1 MDVEANNNPA
11 NETREDLSGPTSQGT
26 FNPIGYLFV
35 NFHGSVKKTVLLI
48 IVFLFQIYNL
58 LN

>member
-26 FNPIGYLFV
+26 FNPIGYIFV
-35 NFHGSVKKTVLLI
+35 NFHGSVKKTVLI
-48 IVFLFQIYNL
+48 IVFLFQIL
-58 LN
+58 C